1 MVNSREHIKSQQALI
16 RPKPK
21 AAQTVTDETDAER
34 ISLSRPVVL
43 PP

>member
-1 MVNSREHIKSQQALI
+1 MVNSPEHIKSQQAPI